1 VTGSFYFEAI
11 KTSLINVTTLN
22 VASNLSVSGAFTS
35 NSVNTTF
42 FYDTFTI
49 PFINTLALST
59 TNILVG
65 AKTIGSNLAVFS
77 NTVIAANS
85 WVGISNTSPSTALSV
100 GGQITSLGN
109 NFTSNYGTCPPLT
122 YRQGGPTA
130 TQGWA
135 TPGTTNYSI
144 IGGSLNMQSGTNAI
158 GTAAAGAGT
167 FTVAIGFPLSYTSNP
182 AVQVTSY
189 GITGNIYASL
199 ITNLGFTAVANA
211 ASVPFGWLAM
221 GI

>member
-1 VTGSFYFEAI
+1 
-11 KTSLINVTTLN
+11 
-22 VASNLSVSGAFTS
+22 
-35 NSVNTTF
+35 VNTTF

-144 IGGSLNMQSGTNAI
+144 IGGSLNMQSGTNAV
-158 GTAAAGAGT
+158 GTVPSGAGT

-211 ASVPFGWLAM
+211 VSVPFGWLAM